1 MQSLNSELRIEI
13 FKFTSI
19 PYSLSLINREWC
31 TTSQDPDARAEWSI
45 YKYGK
50 SHVLFHAVRLGNG
63 FITEKVIEALLKRNA
78 IISRYF
84 LQRLLMHFGTHDELL
99 KRERNLHNQIDFSA
113 FHAFQPPPWASNL
126 SLTVFTKLLTE
137 GYKVLDDNEL
147 ATKGNDMEL
156 FHFLSAGP
164 LVINYAPQKLFQNLG
179 EIKDLILNKR
189 FIPFPP
195 RPKPIY
201 EDSIDYIQLMQANSH
216 EEYPSRDGY
225 ENYQQ
230 LSDVSRAILIHPD
243 LVNMWKKIGYYEI
256 CSDFNELVIQGAI
269 SNLFP
274 REPPTDWECPDT
286 DIIIK
291 RLDQLINV
299 GFKLTDIIIE
309 EILFSFEHRL
319 NDVGDLLMNSFQKIR
334 EESISIIASSCL
346 IQTIKPERYHRKFD
360 LLEFLIKYIDD
371 QPEKAWEKALKHY
384 NVGFKYDIDTIK
396 SVEMRSLSV
405 HSNIYYWILQIYGP
419 NYKITQQCF
428 EDIIESRIWIDLQ
441 LQEYSGMDVPEQ
453 LTSQAFNSICSIY
466 LEFCNQ
472 KIPFKGNYL
481 PYLRLASNEE
491 IIKPLFELSLPII
504 FGLKLKYDSPFDI
517 NYEYDRPNVNK
528 SFNQNN
534 KRKFNETEMNNDQQ
548 NGNEKKEW
556 FTLLEEMYYGP
567 IHANN
572 SDITR
577 NFKKKFEEFWE
588 RITPS
593 QVSVVAEQSTDITPK
608 KPKTK

>member
-1 MQSLNSELRIEI
+1 
-13 FKFTSI
+13 
-19 PYSLSLINREWC
+19 
-31 TTSQDPDARAEWSI
+31 
-45 YKYGK
+45 
-50 SHVLFHAVRLGNG
+50 
-63 FITEKVIEALLKRNA
+63 
-78 IISRYF
+78 
-84 LQRLLMHFGTHDELL
+84 
-99 KRERNLHNQIDFSA
+99 
-113 FHAFQPPPWASNL
+113 
-126 SLTVFTKLLTE
+126 
-137 GYKVLDDNEL
+137 
-147 ATKGNDMEL
+147 
-156 FHFLSAGP
+156 
-164 LVINYAPQKLFQNLG
+164 
-179 EIKDLILNKR
+179 
-189 FIPFPP
+189 
-195 RPKPIY
+195 
-201 EDSIDYIQLMQANSH
+201 
-216 EEYPSRDGY
+216 
-225 ENYQQ
+225 
-230 LSDVSRAILIHPD
+230 
-243 LVNMWKKIGYYEI
+243 
-256 CSDFNELVIQGAI
+256 
-269 SNLFP
+269 
-274 REPPTDWECPDT
+274 
-286 DIIIK
+286 
-291 RLDQLINV
+291 
-299 GFKLTDIIIE
+299 
-309 EILFSFEHRL
+309 
-319 NDVGDLLMNSFQKIR
+319 MNSFQKIR

-405 HSNIYYWILQIYGP
+405 HSNIYYWILQIYGS
-419 NYKITQQCF
+419 NSEITHKCF